1 MDLSNPFG
9 TLNHELLIAKLHAYG
24 FGKESL
30 MLLFRVYTKVC
41 NHPQP
46 STTTHHPQPPKKTT
60 HKHPELPRTIH
71 NHPKVT
77 QKSQN
82 LSQTCYCTLDVNAET
97 GVSFDSDMKQ
107 WYIYMFVFVYMYFIS
122 YYI

>member
-1 MDLSNPFG
+1 M
-9 TLNHELLIAKLHAYG
+9 
-24 FGKESL
+24 
-30 MLLFRVYTKVC
+30 
-41 NHPQP
+41 QP

-60 HKHPELPRTIH
+60 H

-82 LSQTCYCTLDVNAET
+82 LSQTCYCNLDVNAET

-107 WYIYMFVFVYMYFIS
+107 WYIYMFVCVYIYFIR